1 MYVYI
6 HLFQGIIQ
14 RRDFVN
20 TLETSMFHKSEELM
34 VQLFNG
40 NSIQGGNAGIYTV
53 PLKALAQ
60 GMHYTYASLSDGDSF

>member
-40 NSIQGGNAGIYTV
+40 NSIQGGNAGTHRATEGAGTRY
-53 PLKALAQ
+53 ALQICVA
-60 GMHYTYASLSDGDSF
+60 